1 MDDAPGRI
9 PPGTTG
15 ADAAGTGPSLT
26 DDVAGDEAAAAV
38 AAEGVE
44 ATTRQIRGSSLLLV
58 GRVLGLALDFVA
70 QVLIVRYLSKSD
82 YGAFALAMSVVAL
95 GTTMCLL
102 GLERTLGRFTPI
114 YEEQRDYAR
123 MWGTILAIF
132 TTVVTMGIAVVVG
145 VYVLQGLI
153 AGALKDDVA
162 LGLLLILIV
171 LAPLQALD
179 SLLIAMFA
187 TFGSARSI
195 FFRRY
200 VVAPLLQL
208 GVVIALILTESGALT
223 LAIGYVAASAIG
235 IALYAVVLYRTLER
249 SGLLRKLR
257 EQRIRP
263 PVRELFTFSAP
274 LLASDIVFV
283 LRSSVTIILLGVL
296 RSADEVA
303 DYRAVL
309 PVAVQMLF
317 VATSF
322 RLIFTPGAS
331 RLFARNDAKGLND
344 LYWQT
349 ATWIALL
356 TFPVFIVGLALGEPV
371 AVFLFGEPYTGT
383 GIILSTLV
391 LGHYLSAAIGFN
403 SLMLRVFGRVRFM
416 MTVDLVTAVGC
427 LVLTIVLIQRLGALG
442 AAIATS
448 ATLITQNAWYQWG
461 LRTRSSVHAFDRRFS
476 RPYLSIVLG
485 ALAMLAITIVT
496 SPTLFIGLLW
506 AAAISILVLL
516 VNRSTLR
523 VLETY
528 PELARLP
535 FLRRL
540 LQTG

>member
-1 MDDAPGRI
+1 MDDDPGRI
-9 PPGTTG
+9 PPGTPR
-15 ADAAGTGPSLT
+15 ADAADAGRSLT
-26 DDVAGDEAAAAV
+26 EAPTDAAAA
-38 AAEGVE
+38 ATTGSDGAK
-44 ATTRQIRGSSLLLV
+44 ATTRQIRGSNLLLV
-58 GRVLGLALDFVA
+58 GRVLGLTLDFVA

-82 YGAFALAMSVVAL
+82 YGAFALAMSIVSL

-132 TTVVTMGIAVVVG
+132 TTVVSVGVAVVLG
-145 VYVLQGLI
+145 VYILQGVI
-153 AGALKDDVA
+153 GGALQDRVA
-162 LGLLLILIV
+162 LGLLLVLII

-195 FFRRY
+195 FVRRY

-208 GVVIALILTESGALT
+208 GVVVALILTESGVVT

-235 IALYAVVLYRTLER
+235 IALYAVVLYRTLEK
-249 SGLLRKLR
+249 SGLLARLR
-257 EQRIRP
+257 EQRVRP

-274 LLASDIVFV
+274 LLMSDIVFA
-283 LRSSVTIILLGVL
+283 LRTSVTVLLLGIL
-296 RSADEVA
+296 TSAEEVA

-331 RLFARNDAKGLND
+331 RLFARNDATGLND

-349 ATWIALL
+349 ASWIALL

-371 AVFLFGEPYTGT
+371 AVLLFGERYAGT
-383 GIILSTLV
+383 GIILSILV
-391 LGHYLSAAIGFN
+391 LGHYISAATGFN
-403 SLMLRVFGRVRFM
+403 SLMLRVFGRVRYM

-427 LVLTIVLIQRLGALG
+427 LIATILLIQEFGALG
-442 AAIATS
+442 AAVATA
-448 ATLITQNAWYQWG
+448 ATLIVQNAWYQWG
-461 LRTRSSVHAFDRRFS
+461 LRTRSTVHAFDRRFT
-476 RPYLSIVLG
+476 RAYLSIIVG
-485 ALAMLAITIVT
+485 ALGMLAIVAVTDPPLIV
-496 SPTLFIGLLW
+496 GLLW
-506 AAAISILVLL
+506 AAAISIIVLL

-540 LQTG
+540 LETS